1 MPDVSTKK
9 IKILFIHPISGAGGA
24 VESLLSL
31 VNELDRSKY
40 FTKVLCPELG
50 TSYERFK
57 AKGIDV
63 AIENGIKTFRHATA
77 GWYSIK
83 NAHRFI
89 TNFIQMFYS
98 AAVVYKVIKKEN
110 PDLVHLSSSVLLGP
124 AIGAKAANVPVVWH
138 IREYLH
144 DGYFGIRKWIIKILI
159 YKLSDAIIS
168 ITDTDASRL
177 KPSTKINVIYDS
189 VDFNH
194 FNLNIGGE
202 KFKSEFK
209 IGRQDR
215 LIGMFG
221 GISRIK
227 GTLEFIE
234 AAKEI
239 IKKEKDYRF
248 FIFGDDIISSQDTFK
263 ARVKKKLQRL
273 ISHQNYSEKVR
284 KAIGD
289 DLSGR
294 IKFIGNRQDIP
305 QIMAGLDLVVFP
317 STVPH
322 SALPVIEA
330 GAMAK
335 PAVASN
341 WGEIAEEVVN
351 GITGVLVPPG
361 DPDALSQE
369 IVRILSNP
377 KLANKMGEEGYKRAI
392 RLYDIKNSV
401 KKVTKIYD
409 KVLREKHE
417 HSPH

>member
-1 MPDVSTKK
+1 MPNASAKK
-9 IKILFIHPISGAGGA
+9 IKILFIHPVSGAGGA
-24 VESLLSL
+24 LEALLSL

-40 FTKVLCPELG
+40 YPKVLCPGLG

-57 AKGIDV
+57 AKAIDV
-63 AIENGIKTFRHATA
+63 VIENGIKNFNHSTA

-83 NAHRFI
+83 NAHGFI
-89 TNFIQMFYS
+89 TNFIRMSYS

-110 PDLVHLSSSVLLGP
+110 PDIVHLSSSVLLGP

-194 FNLNIGGE
+194 FNRNIGGE

-209 IGRQDR
+209 IRGQDR

-227 GTLEFIE
+227 GTFEFIE
-234 AAKEI
+234 AAKKI

-248 FIFGDDIISSQDTFK
+248 FIFGDDINSSEDTFK
-263 ARVKKKLQRL
+263 AKVKKKLQRL
-273 ISHQNYSEKVR
+273 ISHQNYSGKVR
-284 KAIGD
+284 KVIDD

-294 IKFIGNRQDIP
+294 IKFVGNRQDIP

-361 DPDALSQE
+361 DPDALSRE

-377 KLANKMGEEGYKRAI
+377 KLANKMGEEGYQRTI

-417 HSPH
+417 HGPH